1 MNIQETK
8 YVLSHEND
16 KDPLLEHS
24 SYGKFIILDLRKIP
38 YLQMNDECGL
48 FGHAEDKNITDRNQF
63 FPLIERALGI
73 EAAAIR
79 CITFVSS
86 MKSWQE

>member
-8 YVLSHEND
+8 YILSHEND

-63 FPLIERALGI
+63 SLWLKEHWALRQLPFD
-73 EAAAIR
+73 A
-79 CITFVSS
+79 
-86 MKSWQE
+86 